1 LKFEE
6 RPPTPEKIRRFRVD
20 NTPGSHVRHWGLAQ
34 DSGPGEDFIFGV
46 KMDRA
51 PVDVLNKEHL
61 SRVQGFVRERS
72 EAIYDSNKREPLGK
86 PASHGH
92 KLPDKVMSPDFKHGV
107 TTKSGE
113 AAFALL
119 FPAAGSGLDGA
130 DTKENKE
137 RYKKSHGDYDPGEQ
151 VSRNYSVRGVDDL
164 RNVSFGTQKASKEG
178 GLGGTSIVD
187 GVRKAINPDTANPSG
202 VAPTQVFPKVVADF
216 QQRNSDF
223 LGKARQLTKGFEHS
237 DEGLTFG
244 RPSWS
249 EKEGSVRDTAR
260 ACILGYYDPADQ
272 LPDADLEKP
281 VLRGAAPLAVLEDST
296 RKYGAPSCR
305 TDKPPP
311 KLRSVADMCNYG
323 DDVSPSIY
331 GYVHIHVLPL
341 VRLPPQPSSFALM
354 YPKPVLASDT
364 QLSSSRSV
372 EELRHVFVETGITSE
387 AKLAEAIKSCSVC
400 GDISISRIRAA
411 LKQLK

>member
-1 LKFEE
+1 MPPTEFPTSCNAEHWQSKSSLLFEIGRFKARCLLAQALFFLFLRNFLTFNFKMALDGRGTGAVAGCLKFAE

-20 NTPGSHVRHWGLAQ
+20 NTPGSHLRHWGLAQ
-34 DSGPGEDFIFGV
+34 DSGPAEDFTFGV

-51 PVDVLNKEHL
+51 PVDVLNKEQL
-61 SRVQGFVRERS
+61 SRVQSFVRERS
-72 EAIYDSNKREPLGK
+72 EAVYDSNKREPLGK

-119 FPAAGSGLDGA
+119 FPSAGSGLDGA
-130 DTKENKE
+130 ETKENKE

-151 VSRNYSVRGVDDL
+151 VSRNYTIKGVDDL
-164 RNVSFGTQKASKEG
+164 RNVSFGTQKAPKEG
-178 GLGGTSIVD
+178 GLGGTAITD

-202 VAPTQVFPKVVADF
+202 VAVSQVCPKVVADF
-216 QQRNSDF
+216 QQRNCDF
-223 LGKARQLTKGFEHS
+223 LGKPRQLTKGFEHMN
-237 DEGLTFG
+237 EGQTFG
-244 RPSWS
+244 RPSWL
-249 EKEGSVRDTAR
+249 EKEGVVRDTAR
-260 ACILGYYDPADQ
+260 ACILGYYDPVDQ

-281 VLRGAAPLAVLEDST
+281 VLRGAAPTSVLEDSS

-323 DDVSPSIY
+323 DDVVP
-331 GYVHIHVLPL
+331 PL
-341 VRLPPQPSSFALM
+341 Q
-354 YPKPVLASDT
+354 
-364 QLSSSRSV
+364 
-372 EELRHVFVETGITSE
+372 H
-387 AKLAEAIKSCSVC
+387 
-400 GDISISRIRAA
+400 
-411 LKQLK
+411 